1 MANTISQNAI
11 YIIFSLKE
19 FNDRIGQ
26 KQDLITQDIPE
37 IHTKQFSQEDFS
49 LKNMKTIAE
58 IKCIE

>member
-37 IHTKQFSQEDFS
+37 IHTKKFS
-49 LKNMKTIAE
+49 
-58 IKCIE
+58 